1 MKKRTTL
8 DLTEGPILRKL
19 LMFAL
24 PLMLNSVIEALY
36 STADTVMMGR
46 FAGTD
51 AMAAVG
57 ASAQPINL
65 LVTLFAGIALGV
77 NVTCANLRGARRE
90 KELRECMHTAV
101 MAGFLAGCLVA
112 VVGLLACRPLLV
124 AMDTPKKIL
133 DDAVLYMSIRLSSG
147 PYWLLAAFCNNIF
160 YAHGDTNTPT
170 TISLCSGLVNVGLNV
185 LFVPVMGMGVE
196 GVAWATNASLLIKA
210 VVLMALL
217 FAPKGV
223 YQLRFSKLRLQ
234 LGHLRR
240 IMAVGIP
247 AGLNSIVFSISN
259 VMLQS
264 AVNSFGTLIVAAN
277 TAADNLGGYVS
288 LIMTAFASAVL
299 SGASQC
305 YGAGKFKRI
314 DQMLAKALL
323 GSVLMVAAAASVI
336 TIFAK
341 ELLLLFDSDVN
352 VANAGMPKLMFLC
365 WGYIIFSVTQV
376 YASGLK
382 GLRKA
387 TTALFCTLGGVI
399 VPRLFWVWLV
409 IPKMHTPAM
418 LYLIY
423 PISWTISAV
432 VLVAVYYRYRR
443 ALKEH

>member
-77 NVTCANLRGARRE
+77 NVTCANLRGARKE

-240 IMAVGIP
+240 IMAVAFLP
-247 AGLNSIVFSISN
+247 AL
-259 VMLQS
+259 
-264 AVNSFGTLIVAAN
+264 T
-277 TAADNLGGYVS
+277 
-288 LIMTAFASAVL
+288 
-299 SGASQC
+299 
-305 YGAGKFKRI
+305 
-314 DQMLAKALL
+314 
-323 GSVLMVAAAASVI
+323 GSCSPFPM
-336 TIFAK
+336 
-341 ELLLLFDSDVN
+341 
-352 VANAGMPKLMFLC
+352 
-365 WGYIIFSVTQV
+365 
-376 YASGLK
+376 
-382 GLRKA
+382 
-387 TTALFCTLGGVI
+387 
-399 VPRLFWVWLV
+399 
-409 IPKMHTPAM
+409 
-418 LYLIY
+418 
-423 PISWTISAV
+423 
-432 VLVAVYYRYRR
+432 
-443 ALKEH
+443 

>member
-1 MKKRTTL
+1 
-8 DLTEGPILRKL
+8 
-19 LMFAL
+19 
-24 PLMLNSVIEALY
+24 
-36 STADTVMMGR
+36 
-46 FAGTD
+46 
-51 AMAAVG
+51 
-57 ASAQPINL
+57 
-65 LVTLFAGIALGV
+65 
-77 NVTCANLRGARRE
+77 
-90 KELRECMHTAV
+90 MHTAV

-223 YQLRFSKLRLQ
+223 SQLRFSKLRLQ

-247 AGLNSIVFSISN
+247 AGLNSIVFSVSN

>member
-90 KELRECMHTAV
+90 KELRECMHTSV

-133 DDAVLYMSIRLSSG
+133 DDAVLYMRIRLSSG

-314 DQMLAKALL
+314 DQMRAKALL

>member
-1 MKKRTTL
+1 
-8 DLTEGPILRKL
+8 
-19 LMFAL
+19 
-24 PLMLNSVIEALY
+24 
-36 STADTVMMGR
+36 
-46 FAGTD
+46 
-51 AMAAVG
+51 
-57 ASAQPINL
+57 
-65 LVTLFAGIALGV
+65 
-77 NVTCANLRGARRE
+77 
-90 KELRECMHTAV
+90 
-101 MAGFLAGCLVA
+101 
-112 VVGLLACRPLLV
+112 
-124 AMDTPKKIL
+124 MDTPKKIL

-223 YQLRFSKLRLQ
+223 SQLRFSKLRLQ